1 MKKIIVLMG
10 LVCMANLAV
19 QASDVDFAEYERRM
33 AGLEALLKST
43 DGSANLEQQRQLL
56 TRVSIQV
63 REMQDYNNPKPMAEQ
78 VGDLKDRIRMQ
89 WQDPLIPDRAKAV
102 LLKVYGIEAE
112 PK

>member
-10 LVCMANLAV
+10 LVCMANLAI
-19 QASDVDFAEYERRM
+19 QASDDTGPDSRM
-33 AGLEALLKST
+33 ADLEALLKST

-56 TRVSIQV
+56 TRISIQV

-78 VGDLKDRIRMQ
+78 IGDLKDRIRMQ
-89 WQDPLIPDRAKAV
+89 WQDPLIPAPAKAV